1 MPIVEADI
9 KYYLSG
15 AITDGGAQTD
25 PDVSLGNHRSS
36 SEVVD
41 ATLNNLLDNVSGDEA
56 ESGDVEYRAIF
67 VKNTHATLTWQGVVL
82 WIVAQPD
89 ARGTK
94 ESFEVGIEAPSAQPD
109 GNIQTI
115 ADESTAP
122 SAISFSAP
130 STKGAGISIGDLPA
144 GYIYGIWVKRIV
156 PVGTEVK
163 DSAQVQIRCEGDT
176 GE

>member
-15 AITDGGAQTD
+15 ASADGGAQVD
-25 PDVSLGNHRSS
+25 PDASLGDYRSS

-41 ATLNNLLDNVSGDEA
+41 AMLNNLLDNVSGDEA
-56 ESGDVEYRAIF
+56 ASGDVEYRAIF
-67 VKNTHATLTWQGVVL
+67 VKNTHATLTWQNVIL

-89 ARGTK
+89 ARGVK
-94 ESFEVGIEAPSAQPD
+94 ESFEVGIEPPSAQPD

-122 SAISFSAP
+122 SAITFSAP
-130 STKGAGISIGDLPA
+130 STKGEGISIGDLA
-144 GYIYGIWVKRIV
+144 VGYIYGIWVKRIV